1 MECWRRKLN
10 LELPNLVQGVDFITP
25 FAYYSAVGKKEDI
38 KAGNGIKSIRRFITQ
53 YRAIFFIVGL
63 AAASIA
69 GVIYLFNISNYHN
82 MQRATQASIEASRKA
97 FFDLEKNSKNMLWA
111 TLESLLVNE
120 EVAAAFVSGDRDHL
134 YQLVRPLYAK
144 LRKQTNITHWYFLDP
159 EPSKTCFLRVHTP
172 HLHNDLITRVTM
184 DNCVKTKQFSFGKEL
199 GKTALAL
206 RAVQP
211 YYYKKQLIGYMELA
225 VQIDDFLNMLKSQ
238 TGNEYGLL
246 VKKEYLDRTK
256 WASVTR
262 EKAARDNWEDMEHL
276 LLVSTTCECL
286 GLDRFKAALEN
297 LESIPDNGLALEKIT
312 RDNKKIHYVRG
323 IFPFYDAA
331 GQKIGGVILL
341 KDITS
346 MFAAMKTQKNE
357 IVLMLVVFL
366 GVITFFMI
374 FFHKRAEKELRKYR
388 NRLEE
393 LVQESTAE
401 LVAANKRLNLKIK
414 EHKEARL
421 ALQQEAKAREEAE
434 KKEINAVKHAERS
447 ARLASIGVMA
457 ASITHEINQP
467 LNAIKVTSDSIQYWH
482 KRNPGKLPEFFTDQL
497 KIISKSV
504 KRIVEI
510 VQHMRTFWVIPE
522 TPKISEVNINQVV
535 KNALSLT
542 RQQLHAHGIQ
552 EQLKIDIDPL
562 IVKGNRIHFE
572 QIIVNLVVNA
582 LQALD
587 EKNEKNK
594 TIEISTLTREQYAVL
609 TIRDNGP
616 GLPTVDVN
624 KLFDPFFSTHNSG
637 SGEGVGMGL
646 GLAIVKRYID
656 RYNGIIEAA
665 NLDGGGAAFT
675 LKFPIV
681 SGDGKGYRAIVSKGK

>member
-1 MECWRRKLN
+1 
-10 LELPNLVQGVDFITP
+10 
-25 FAYYSAVGKKEDI
+25 VGKKDNTKTET
-38 KAGNGIKSIRRFITQ
+38 GIKRIGQFISRC
-53 YRAIFFIVGL
+53 RAIFFIVGL

-69 GVIYLFNISNYHN
+69 GVTHLFNISNNHN
-82 MQRATQASIEASRKA
+82 MERATQASIEANRTA
-97 FFDLEKNSKNMLWA
+97 FSDLEKNTENMLWA

-120 EVAAAFVSGDRDHL
+120 EIAAAFVSGDRDRL
-134 YQLVRPLYAK
+134 YQLVRPLYVK
-144 LRKQTNITHWYFLDP
+144 LRKQTHITHWYFLDP
-159 EPSKTCFLRVHTP
+159 EPSKTCFLRIHTP
-172 HLHNDLITRVTM
+172 HLHNDLITRVTL
-184 DNCVKTKQFSFGKEL
+184 DNCIKTKQFSFGKEL

-206 RAVQP
+206 RAVYP
-211 YYYKKQLIGYMELA
+211 YYYKNQLVGYMELA
-225 VQIDDFLNMLKSQ
+225 VRIEDFLIMLKSQ

-246 VKKEYLDRTK
+246 VKKKFLDRAK

-262 EKAARDNWEDMEHL
+262 EKAARDNWDDMEHL

-286 GLDRFKAALEN
+286 RLDRFKTALEN
-297 LESIPDNGLALEKIT
+297 LEFIPDSGMALEKIKT
-312 RDNKKIHYVRG
+312 ENEDIHYVRG

-331 GQKIGGVILL
+331 DRKVGGVILL

-346 MFAAMKTQKNE
+346 MSDAMESQKNE
-357 IVLMLVVFL
+357 IVWMIVTFMGL
-366 GVITFFMI
+366 ITFFMI

-401 LVAANKRLNLKIK
+401 LVAANKRLNLEIQ
-414 EHKEARL
+414 EHKEARS

-482 KRNPGKLPEFFTDQL
+482 KRNPGTLPEFFTDQL

-510 VQHMRTFWVIPE
+510 VQHMRTFWVIPD
-522 TPKISEVNINQVV
+522 TPKISEVNINQAV
-535 KNALSLT
+535 KSALSLT
-542 RQQLHAHGIQ
+542 RQQLHAHGIR
-552 EQLKIDIDPL
+552 EQLKIDSDPL
-562 IVKGNRIHFE
+562 IVKGNRVHFE

-587 EKNEKNK
+587 EKKGNNK
-594 TIEISTLTREQYAVL
+594 TIEIITMAREQYAVL
-609 TIRDNGP
+609 IIRDNGP
-616 GLPTVDVN
+616 GLPTVDVDR
-624 KLFDPFFSTHNSG
+624 LFDPFFSTHSSG
-637 SGEGVGMGL
+637 GGEVVGMGL

-656 RYNGIIEAA
+656 RYHGIIEAA
-665 NLDGGGAAFT
+665 DNDEGGAAFT
-675 LKFPIV
+675 LKFPMV
-681 SGDGKGYRAIVSKGK
+681 SAAGKVHTDERNS

>member
-1 MECWRRKLN
+1 M
-10 LELPNLVQGVDFITP
+10 
-25 FAYYSAVGKKEDI
+25 GKKDDI
-38 KAGNGIKSIRRFITQ
+38 KAGTGIKSIKRFITQ
-53 YRAIFFIVGL
+53 YRAVLFIVGL
-63 AAASIA
+63 ATASIA
-69 GVIYLFNISNYHN
+69 GVIHLFTISNNHN
-82 MQRATQASIEASRKA
+82 MERATQASIEASRTA
-97 FFDLEKNSKNMLWA
+97 FSDLEKNTKNMLWA

-120 EVAAAFVSGDRDHL
+120 EIAAAFVSGDRDRL
-134 YQLVRPLYAK
+134 YQLVRPLYVK
-144 LRKQTNITHWYFLDP
+144 LRKQTHITHWYFLGP

-172 HLHNDLITRVTM
+172 HLYNDLITRVTM
-184 DNCVKTKQFSFGKEL
+184 DNCIKTKQFSFGKEL

-206 RAVQP
+206 RAVHP
-211 YYYKKQLIGYMELA
+211 YYYNKQLIGYMELA
-225 VQIDDFLNMLKSQ
+225 VRIEDFLNMLKSQ

-246 VKKEYLDRTK
+246 VKKEFLDRAK
-256 WASVTR
+256 WASVVR
-262 EKAARDNWEDMEHL
+262 EKAIRDNWDDIEHL
-276 LLVSTTCECL
+276 LLVSTTCESL
-286 GLDRFKAALEN
+286 RLDRFKAALEN
-297 LESIPDNGLALEKIT
+297 LEFIPDTGMALEKIT
-312 RDNKKIHYVRG
+312 KENENILYVRG

-331 GQKIGGVILL
+331 GRKIGGVILL

-346 MFAAMKTQKNE
+346 MFAAMETQKNE
-357 IVLMLVVFL
+357 IVLMIVAFM

-374 FFHKRAEKELRKYR
+374 FFHKWAEKELRKYR

-401 LVAANKRLNLKIK
+401 LVAANKRLNLEIE

-482 KRNPGKLPEFFTDQL
+482 KRNPGTLPEFFTDQL

-510 VQHMRTFWVIPE
+510 VQHMRTFWVIPD
-522 TPKISEVNINQVV
+522 TPKISEVNINQAV

-562 IVKGNRIHFE
+562 IVKGNRVHFE

-587 EKNEKNK
+587 EKKEQDK
-594 TIEISTLTREQYAVL
+594 TIEIITLTRGQYAVL
-609 TIRDNGP
+609 IIRDNGP
-616 GLPTVDVN
+616 GLPTVDVD
-624 KLFDPFFSTHNSG
+624 KLFDPFFSTHNSDG
-637 SGEGVGMGL
+637 GEGVGMGL

-656 RYNGIIEAA
+656 QYNGIIEAA
-665 NLDGGGAAFT
+665 NIDEGGAAFT
-675 LKFPIV
+675 LKFPMI
-681 SGDGKGYRAIVSKGK
+681 SDDGKVHSA